1 MRYLANGLN
10 SRAMKVIVNGK
21 VIYEIQRGTTV
32 KRIFEILGLLENE
45 FLPINPADNQ
55 PVTPD
60 FRVPH
65 DGEIILVPVIEL
77 HKSGEKII

>member
-1 MRYLANGLN
+1 LGGMR
-10 SRAMKVIVNGK
+10 VIINGK
-21 VIYEIQRGTTV
+21 VVYQSERGTTV

-77 HKSGEKII
+77 YKSGEKII